1 MESLFLTLNS
11 AMSGAPFVALLAA
24 LAWGVASVVL
34 SPCHLASIPL
44 IVAFVDSQGRTSTAR
59 ACYVSTLFSVGI
71 LVSIALIGLIT
82 AAAGRMVGDIGQ
94 AGIWIVAGIFI
105 LVGLHLLDLVPLT
118 WPAPA
123 RIRLMGKGA
132 LSALLL
138 GLFFGIALGPCT
150 FAYMA
155 PVLAVSFSSASQ
167 SLLFSAAL
175 LLVYGIGHCVV
186 IVLAGTCTGA
196 IQRYLDW
203 NERSRGALALK
214 RICGALIIAGGIW
227 LIYSTS

>member
-1 MESLFLTLNS
+1 MESLFLALYS
-11 AMSGAPFVALLAA
+11 AMSGAPWLALLAA

-44 IVAFVDSQGRTSTAR
+44 IVAFVDGQGRTSTAR
-59 ACYVSTLFSVGI
+59 ACYVSTLFAVGI
-71 LVSIALIGLIT
+71 LVSIGLIGLIT

-118 WPAPA
+118 WSAPA

-155 PVLAVSFSSASQ
+155 PVLAVSFSSATH

-175 LLVYGIGHCVV
+175 LLLYGIGHCVV
-186 IVLAGTCTGA
+186 IILAGTCTGA
-196 IQRYLDW
+196 LQRYLDW
-203 NERSRGALALK
+203 NERSSGALLLK
-214 RICGALIIAGGIW
+214 RSCGVLIIAAGIW
-227 LIYSTS
+227 LVYSTS